1 MLLINGIAHVLY
13 VHLWVARDPTAL
25 SDIIAA
31 HGDLGGV
38 NATRHLSTTTT
49 TLR

>member
-1 MLLINGIAHVLY
+1 MMLMTGIAHVLC
-13 VHLWVARDPTAL
+13 VHLWVVRDSTAL

-38 NATRHLSTTTT
+38 NATRLLSITTTT
-49 TLR
+49 IG